1 MKSLNVLDIIRKV
14 LSVLS
19 VLCLFLPWIVVKGSA
34 KALGVSASASD
45 SVMGLNLVASAI
57 VPVVLVVAIFLG
69 SRNEKWNAIYLYA
82 PIVGVVLTI
91 LLGIFCRPGGFKS
104 SSKVVSASVDYVWGI
119 GLWLT
124 LLDFIAIFVIT
135 LILRLKISKES
146 LKEDGIKGVAEK
158 SVNEL
163 KNSIPNMPST
173 GAIMDKIPIDSI
185 KEMKDKATPKPKK
198 VANSVSDSSPAKQT
212 YLDMKDKLDEALK
225 SDIITEEEY
234 KKKLQSAKVR
244 FVREDTIERIELQ
257 YELDIIS
264 AEEREAKLAKLVK

>member
-45 SVMGLNLVASAI
+45 SVMGLNLVAPAI
-57 VPVVLVVAIFLG
+57 VPIVLVVAFFLG
-69 SRNEKWNAIYLYA
+69 SWNEKWNAIYLYA

-91 LLGIFCRPGGFKS
+91 LLGIFYRPGGFES

-198 VANSVSDSSPAKQT
+198 VANSVSNSSPAKQT

>member
-1 MKSLNVLDIIRKV
+1 MKSLNVLDIVRKV

-69 SRNEKWNAIYLYA
+69 SWNEKWNAIYLYA

-91 LLGIFCRPGGFKS
+91 LLGIFYRPGGFES

-124 LLDFIAIFVIT
+124 LLDFVAIFVIT

-163 KNSIPNMPST
+163 KNSIPNIPST

>member
-1 MKSLNVLDIIRKV
+1 MKSLNVLDIVRKV

-69 SRNEKWNAIYLYA
+69 SWNEKWNAIYLYA

-91 LLGIFCRPGGFKS
+91 LLGIFYRPGGFES

-163 KNSIPNMPST
+163 KNSIPNIPST

>member
-69 SRNEKWNAIYLYA
+69 SWNEKWNAIYLYA

-91 LLGIFCRPGGFKS
+91 LLGIFYRPGGFES

-163 KNSIPNMPST
+163 KNSIPNIPST

>member
-69 SRNEKWNAIYLYA
+69 SWNEKWNAIYLYA

-91 LLGIFCRPGGFKS
+91 LLGIFYRPGGFES

-146 LKEDGIKGVAEK
+146 LKEDGIKGIAEK

-173 GAIMDKIPIDSI
+173 GAVTDKIPIDSI

-234 KKKLQSAKVR
+234 KKKLQSAKIR